1 MAARSDTTPEMA
13 AAHWAKTKAL
23 MWTCLIIWFIF
34 GFAIHLFVDAL
45 NEIVIIGF
53 PLGWYV
59 AAQGSLIVFV
69 VLCFWFA
76 SRQNRID
83 EEFGMSGHEE

>member
-1 MAARSDTTPEMA
+1 MPQDGLTPDKSI
-13 AAHWAKTKAL
+13 AHWHKTRSL
-23 MWTCLIIWFIF
+23 MWTTLAIWFVFSFFIHIF
-34 GFAIHLFVDAL
+34 APSL

-53 PLGWYV
+53 PLGFYT

-69 VLCFWFA
+69 ILIFWFA

-83 EEFGMSGHEE
+83 EEFGVQED